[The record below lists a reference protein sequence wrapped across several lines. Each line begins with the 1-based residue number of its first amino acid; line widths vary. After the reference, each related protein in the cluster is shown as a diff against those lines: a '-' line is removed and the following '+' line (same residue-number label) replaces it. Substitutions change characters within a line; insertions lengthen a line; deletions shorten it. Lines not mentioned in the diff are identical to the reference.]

1 MEVKWLMYNEVK
13 LKHNVQIEWQSRL
26 AFVCKIFRHAEYES
40 KINPVHLM
48 YTERWS
54 VLQ

>member
-1 MEVKWLMYNEVK
+1 MFKYNGSQDQ
-13 LKHNVQIEWQSRL
+13 LLYI
-26 AFVCKIFRHAEYES
+26 KILRHAEYES